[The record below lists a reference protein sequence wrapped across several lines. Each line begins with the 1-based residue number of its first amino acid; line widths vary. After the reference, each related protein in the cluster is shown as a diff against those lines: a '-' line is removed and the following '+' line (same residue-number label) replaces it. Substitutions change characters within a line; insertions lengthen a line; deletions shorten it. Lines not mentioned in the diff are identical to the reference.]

1 VRRECDVALIDP
13 SLTWQAVEQR
23 IAIET
28 DPGLRRNLTT
38 VLEHML
44 AEAALDIEGLMATL
58 NDDPHYH
65 FRNGPAR
72 GEYHGRRAVQAFYE
86 GFAASGAHKLQ
97 VDTERLVVDR
107 DCIITEGVMRIA
119 FPGRTL
125 AQRGIQVEDPSA
137 EYLFEAHSVTIWP
150 FDRDGRLIG
159 EDAYFGGDGF
169 RGIEAKR
176 LRPDDVVPVAT
187 PS

>member
-1 VRRECDVALIDP
+1 MALIDP
-13 SLTWQAVEQR
+13 TLTWQAIEQR
-23 IAIET
+23 LATET
-28 DPGLRRNLTT
+28 DPALRRNLKT
-38 VLEHML
+38 VLEHMR

-72 GEYHGRRAVQAFYE
+72 GEYHGRDAVQAFYE

-97 VDTERLVVDR
+97 VDNDRVVVDR
-107 DCIITEGVMRIA
+107 HCIITEGVMRMA
-119 FPGRTL
+119 FPASTL
-125 AQRGIQVEDPSA
+125 ALRGIQVDDPSA

-150 FDRDGRLIG
+150 FDDEGKLIG

-169 RGIEAKR
+169 RGIEQRR
-176 LRPDDVVPVAT
+176 LRPDDVAPLVTAE
-187 PS
+187 